1 MAGPV
6 YPGPKRMPGDARRLI
21 GGCDPQARD
30 KPLSV
35 DLLCAFAAIPRRRC
49 AIAFV
54 LHKRSF
60 VPQHLSGFADGW
72 QATPTAH
79 HARDSAVQEGR

>member
-60 VPQHLSGFADGW
+60 LPRLPLGSRPEARRT
-72 QATPTAH
+72 ATQS
-79 HARDSAVQEGR
+79 RGRSNI